1 MLIAA
6 VGQMSLLLLLLSVV
20 VCLWLRGI
28 ANCVVIFTLTKRRPA
43 IDLWRHCNLIE
54 LFSRLIGP
62 TEDQVRG
69 RKGQQHRCVVWRHYF
84 FQTLKQFGNWCCC
97 NNLVVVDTGTV
108 FTVKHTCTQRA
119 LMITVCIV
127 LPVFCLH
134 KLRQTLLLAAAAA
147 IVVIV
152 TVLGKSSRVLCRTV
166 KVKRGIQPDGC
177 H

>member
-1 MLIAA
+1 MAA
-6 VGQMSLLLLLLSVV
+6 L
-20 VCLWLRGI
+20 
-28 ANCVVIFTLTKRRPA
+28 
-43 IDLWRHCNLIE
+43 
-54 LFSRLIGP
+54 
-62 TEDQVRG
+62 
-69 RKGQQHRCVVWRHYF
+69 F

-134 KLRQTLLLAAAAA
+134 KLRQTLLLAAAA

-152 TVLGKSSRVLCRTV
+152 TVLGKSSRVQCRTV